1 MTMAKRNYI
10 QLLTLLD
17 LARIFRVS
25 PKLSFFELL
34 DKVNYVDNHKDY
46 DKILACYLLIDD

>member
-1 MTMAKRNYI
+1 MATRNYI

-17 LARIFRVS
+17 LARIFIVS

-46 DKILACYLLIDD
+46 DKILA